1 MKKVDIKSNMCYNTT
16 HNWGGNYIY
25 V

>member
-1 MKKVDIKSNMCYNTT
+1 MKNIDKKSNMCYNTT